1 MSLFQR
7 QRDDDDD
14 DDDDAVNAVPLKTNK
29 EVAAVPVALDHI
41 IIYYEW

>member
-1 MSLFQR
+1 MIMSLFQR
-7 QRDDDDD
+7 QRDDDE
-14 DDDDAVNAVPLKTNK
+14 DDAVNAVPLKTNK